1 MRSACGGTSP
11 SLATTT
17 TTHIALLTRLLIP
30 LVCFGLP
37 MLWLLPVMIRD
48 TPLAMILTEKAEWG
62 ELHARALVEQVNA
75 ALRRAVG
82 AAQIAPQLL
91 TSLLGRGLSV
101 VSAIVELA
109 HNGLAARCLC
119 AERGAGRKLL
129 QTINDSFAGATA
141 ATAEQQGS
149 SADSGELSRA

>member
-1 MRSACGGTSP
+1 
-11 SLATTT
+11 
-17 TTHIALLTRLLIP
+17 
-30 LVCFGLP
+30 
-37 MLWLLPVMIRD
+37 MLWLLPVILRD

-119 AERGAGRKLL
+119 
-129 QTINDSFAGATA
+129 
-141 ATAEQQGS
+141 
-149 SADSGELSRA
+149 RARRRP